1 MEGSGSGIRTN
12 NDGSTNGFESGS
24 TTLSFTKNYRFN
36 ALSLAA
42 YGSDPALKDVFR
54 RGQGGRS
61 VRKAIP
67 MRLKLKANDEG
78 AQVKIQLGHFNF
90 VLFFIVAFYVSTF
103 RTIAFK

>member
-1 MEGSGSGIRTN
+1 MTGPHTDPTDPNQDPQHCLLQKVIV
-12 NDGSTNGFESGS
+12 
-24 TTLSFTKNYRFN
+24 LRFN
-36 ALSLAA
+36 VLSLAA
-42 YGSDPALKDVFR
+42 YGSDPALRDVFR

-90 VLFFIVAFYVSTF
+90 VLSFHCC
-103 RTIAFK
+103 